1 MKKTR
6 NRSLQKSI
14 LLIIALFTLVIGAVI
29 SATSLGFYNYYTKKS
44 LLQNTYNNMLFL
56 ADSINSNLSAVKH
69 LSAFCQAHPDLGNY
83 MNYTAESSSQ
93 IAIRAYDRLYEE
105 YRLSPAKSFV
115 HRIIVGN
122 EFGKYLMICQADY
135 STPGNVN
142 TITKALP
149 QYEQQI
155 SGESYD
161 FTAGYIID
169 PYVNRY
175 DTRVL
180 ILIRPITYNF
190 SSRQGGFV
198 SISVRENL
206 FTDAFRLYSLPKDST
221 LYLSLGEHLYRMS
234 PDRLIEVD
242 NAISF
247 RRLNNYTLSDL
258 AYVSEYYDSAGN
270 KKGYAVTRKLSE
282 NGCMI
287 TQTISE
293 KELRSQ
299 AFFFYGI
306 FLLCLL
312 LAVVLC
318 FILYLIL
325 NRIIHRP
332 VLQIQNRLQK
342 ISEGDFNRDLSIEW
356 NHELGDI
363 GRGINDLSS
372 HIEAL
377 IAVRIQN
384 EKDKKDL
391 EYKMLQSQI
400 NPHFLYNTLNSI
412 KWMAVTQGA
421 EGIAEM
427 TTALAKLLRSISK
440 GTSTEIPLKDELDL
454 VQDYFTIQQYRY
466 GSTLSLVIDTADED
480 LFTCKILKFTLQ
492 PLVENAIF
500 HGIEPKHTTGTICIR
515 ISAEPENAP
524 AVLRISVEDD
534 GIGMTEEQLA
544 HLFDAEEPDP
554 GHMFKEIGIR
564 NIHKRIQYEYGEE
577 YGITA
582 ESEPDSYTRMTI
594 RIPIRRSDYV

>member
-1 MKKTR
+1 M
-6 NRSLQKSI
+6 
-14 LLIIALFTLVIGAVI
+14 G
-29 SATSLGFYNYYTKKS
+29 
-44 LLQNTYNNMLFL
+44 
-56 ADSINSNLSAVKH
+56 
-69 LSAFCQAHPDLGNY
+69 
-83 MNYTAESSSQ
+83 
-93 IAIRAYDRLYEE
+93 
-105 YRLSPAKSFV
+105 
-115 HRIIVGN
+115 
-122 EFGKYLMICQADY
+122 
-135 STPGNVN
+135 
-142 TITKALP
+142 
-149 QYEQQI
+149 
-155 SGESYD
+155 
-161 FTAGYIID
+161 
-169 PYVNRY
+169 
-175 DTRVL
+175 
-180 ILIRPITYNF
+180 
-190 SSRQGGFV
+190 
-198 SISVRENL
+198 
-206 FTDAFRLYSLPKDST
+206 
-221 LYLSLGEHLYRMS
+221 
-234 PDRLIEVD
+234 PDRLIEVG

-270 KKGYAVTRKLSE
+270 KKGYAVTWKLSE

-372 HIEAL
+372 HVEAL
-377 IAVRIQN
+377 IAARIQN

-466 GSTLSLVIDTADED
+466 GSTLSRRSVH
-480 LFTCKILKFTLQ
+480 LQ
-492 PLVENAIF
+492 D
-500 HGIEPKHTTGTICIR
+500 
-515 ISAEPENAP
+515 PEIYP
-524 AVLRISVEDD
+524 AAAC
-534 GIGMTEEQLA
+534 G
-544 HLFDAEEPDP
+544 
-554 GHMFKEIGIR
+554 KR
-564 NIHKRIQYEYGEE
+564 NISRDRAKTYHRYHLYPHQCGTGKRPCRP
-577 YGITA
+577 T
-582 ESEPDSYTRMTI
+582 DL
-594 RIPIRRSDYV
+594 RRR